1 MKLNN
6 NGYML
11 ITEFEG
17 FSSKPYLCPAKIPTI
32 GFGSTYYPD
41 GTRVT
46 LLDKEIN
53 KQQAIEM
60 FKTIADKFASKVS
73 KLVNTPLT
81 QNQFNACVSLAYN
94 IGIANF
100 MNSTLLKL
108 VNKNHNDILIGLEF
122 KKWNKVNKKEVIG
135 LTRRRNYEADIY
147 FSKFSFI

>member
-147 FSKFSFI
+147 FS